1 MKVKSNNAGTCP
13 VCNQDSALEYAE
25 IEFDGDMCW
34 FPWRCKECGA
44 EGEEWYILTFTG
56 HNVYNEEG
64 DCIEITD
71 DMIEEEK

>member
-1 MKVKSNNAGTCP
+1 MKVKSNNAGNCP
-13 VCNQDSALEYAE
+13 ICNQDSALDYAE
-25 IEFDGDMCW
+25 IQFDGDMCW
-34 FPWRCKECGA
+34 FPWRCGECGA
-44 EGEEWYILTFTG
+44 EGEEWYKLTFIG